1 MGAGKS
7 KSVLIVE
14 DEPVIAE
21 ALVYLLQREGL
32 EVAVRGDGEAALEV
46 LHSEP
51 PDLMILDIML
61 PGISGMEVLETVRRD
76 NALRSLPVLML
87 TAKGQR
93 KDRSAAE
100 EAGASLFITKPFSNA
115 ELVGHVKD
123 LLA

>member
-1 MGAGKS
+1 MGAGNARC
-7 KSVLIVE
+7 VLIVE

-32 EVAVRGDGEAALEV
+32 EVSVRGDGEAALAALRER
-46 LHSEP
+46 P
-51 PDLMILDIML
+51 PDLVILDIML
-61 PGISGMEVLETVRRD
+61 PGISGMEVLETVRAD
-76 NALRSLPVLML
+76 PVLRGLPVLML

-93 KDRSAAE
+93 KDRAAAE

-115 ELVGHVKD
+115 ELVAHVKD

>member
-1 MGAGKS
+1 MGVGTR

-32 EVAVRGDGEAALEV
+32 EVSVRGDGEAALEA
-46 LHSEP
+46 LRERA
-51 PDLMILDIML
+51 PDLVILDLML

-76 NALRSLPVLML
+76 PSLKSLPVLML

-93 KDRSAAE
+93 KDRAAAE
-100 EAGASLFITKPFSNA
+100 EAGVSLFITKPFSNA